1 MIKNILNNIVR
12 ILKNNLFIII
22 SFFVTFF
29 ILTFPLPYYIETPGG
44 IINVNE
50 RIKINNKKELSGS
63 FNMVYVGE
71 LRATIPTL
79 IIAKFNKNWDI
90 IKNEEVVANNENEKD
105 MYLRDRLYL
114 KESNK
119 NAIILAYKKANK
131 EVSIT
136 DEQVIVTYI
145 DEISETDLKIG
156 DQIISID
163 NEIINSKEQLKNI
176 LTKKEVGEIVNFHI
190 LRDNKE
196 MVSTAKIIEYDNNKI
211 IGILVT
217 ENKDIKTNPNIE
229 INFKSSESGSSG
241 GLMMALTIYN
251 LLVDDDITKGYKII
265 GTGTIDENGN
275 VGSIDGIKYKLKV
288 AVDEKADIFFV
299 PSEKNYEEAIKLS
312 KENNYDINIV
322 SIETFDDALNYLQ
335 NKKHK

>member
-1 MIKNILNNIVR
+1 MIKKILNNIIR
-12 ILKNNLFIII
+12 IVKNYLFIII
-22 SFFVTFF
+22 SFIVTFF

-50 RIKINNKKELSGS
+50 RIEIDNSKEINGS

-90 IKNEEVVANNENEKD
+90 IKNEEVVASNESEKD

-114 KESNK
+114 DEANR
-119 NAIILAYKKANK
+119 NAIIVAYKKANK
-131 EVSIT
+131 EISIT
-136 DEQVIVTYI
+136 NERLIVTYI
-145 DEISETDLKIG
+145 DELAETDLKIG
-156 DQIISID
+156 DEIISIND
-163 NEIINSKEQLKNI
+163 EKITSKEQLKNI
-176 LTKKEVGEIVNFHI
+176 LAQKEVGDTVNFNI

-196 MVSTAKIIEYDNNKI
+196 LVTSAKIIEYDNNKI
-211 IGILVT
+211 IGILIT
-217 ENKDIKTNPNIE
+217 EDKDIETNPNIE
-229 INFKSSESGSSG
+229 INFKKSESGSSG

-251 LLVDDDITKGYKII
+251 LLVDEDITKGYKII
-265 GTGTIDENGN
+265 GTGTIDKNGK

-299 PSEKNYEEAIKLS
+299 PNEKNYEEAIKL
-312 KENNYDINIV
+312 KEENNYNINIV
-322 SIETFDDALNYLQ
+322 SVETFDDALTYLE

>member
-1 MIKNILNNIVR
+1 MIKKILNNIIR
-12 ILKNNLFIII
+12 IVKNYLFIII
-22 SFFVTFF
+22 SFIVTFF

-50 RIKINNKKELSGS
+50 RIEIDNSKEINGS

-90 IKNEEVVANNENEKD
+90 IKNEEVVASNESEKD

-114 KESNK
+114 DEANR
-119 NAIILAYKKANK
+119 NAIIVAYKKANK
-131 EVSIT
+131 EISIT
-136 DEQVIVTYI
+136 NERLIVTYI
-145 DEISETDLKIG
+145 DELAETDLKIG
-156 DQIISID
+156 DEIISIND
-163 NEIINSKEQLKNI
+163 EKITSKEQLKNI
-176 LTKKEVGEIVNFHI
+176 LAQKEVGDTVNFNI
-190 LRDNKE
+190 LSDNKE
-196 MVSTAKIIEYDNNKI
+196 LVTSAKIIEYDNNKI
-211 IGILVT
+211 IGILIT
-217 ENKDIKTNPNIE
+217 EDKDIETNPNIE
-229 INFKSSESGSSG
+229 INFKKSESGSSG

-251 LLVDDDITKGYKII
+251 LLVDEDITKGYKII
-265 GTGTIDENGN
+265 GTGTIDKNGK

-299 PSEKNYEEAIKLS
+299 PNEKNYEEAIKL
-312 KENNYDINIV
+312 KEENNYNINIV
-322 SIETFDDALNYLQ
+322 SVETFDDALTYLE

>member
-1 MIKNILNNIVR
+1 MIKNILDNIVR
-12 ILKNNLFIII
+12 IVKKYLFVII
-22 SFFVTFF
+22 SFIVTLF

-50 RIKINNKKELSGS
+50 RIEIDNSKEISGS

-79 IIAKFNKNWDI
+79 IIAKFNKNWNI
-90 IKNEEVVANNENEKD
+90 IKNEEVVASNENEED

-114 KESNK
+114 DEANR

-131 EVSIT
+131 EISIT
-136 DEQVIVTYI
+136 NERLIVTYI
-145 DEISETDLKIG
+145 DELAETDLKIG
-156 DQIISID
+156 DEIISID
-163 NEIINSKEQLKNI
+163 DEKFNSKKQLKNI
-176 LTKKEVGEIVNFHI
+176 LAQNEVGDTVNFNI
-190 LRDNKE
+190 LRDNKKL
-196 MVSTAKIIEYDNNKI
+196 VTSAKVIEYDNNKI

-217 ENKDIKTNPNIE
+217 EDKDIETNPNID
-229 INFKSSESGSSG
+229 INFKKSESGSSG

-251 LLVDDDITKGYKII
+251 LLVDEDITKGYKII
-265 GTGTIDENGN
+265 GTGTIDENGK

-299 PSEKNYEEAIKLS
+299 PSEKNYEEAIKL
-312 KENNYDINIV
+312 KEENNYNINIV
-322 SIETFDDALNYLQ
+322 GVETFDDALTYLE

>member
-1 MIKNILNNIVR
+1 MIKKILNNIVR
-12 ILKNNLFIII
+12 IVKNYFSVII
-22 SFFVTFF
+22 SFIVTFF
-29 ILTFPLPYYIETPGG
+29 ILTLPLPYYIETPGG
-44 IINVNE
+44 IINVTE
-50 RIKINNKKELSGS
+50 RIKIDDTKEVDGS

-90 IKNEEVVANNENEKD
+90 IKTEEVVANNENEKD

-114 KESNK
+114 AEANR
-119 NAIILAYKKANK
+119 NAIIVAYKKANK
-131 EVSIT
+131 EISIT
-136 DEQVIVTYI
+136 NEQVIVTYI
-145 DEISETDLKIG
+145 DELAETDLKTG
-156 DQIISID
+156 DQIISIE
-163 NEIINSKEQLKNI
+163 NEKISSKEQLKNI
-176 LTKKEVGEIVNFHI
+176 LSQKEVGDTVNFNV

-196 MVSTAKIIEYDNNKI
+196 VIKTAKIIEYDDSKI

-217 ENKDIKTNPNIE
+217 EDKDIKTNPDIE
-229 INFKSSESGSSG
+229 INFKKSESGSSG

-251 LLVDDDITKGYKII
+251 LLVDEDITKGYKII

-299 PSEKNYEEAIKLS
+299 PSEKNYEEAIKL
-312 KENNYDINIV
+312 KEENNYNINIV
-322 SIETFDDALNYLQ
+322 SVETFDDALAYLE